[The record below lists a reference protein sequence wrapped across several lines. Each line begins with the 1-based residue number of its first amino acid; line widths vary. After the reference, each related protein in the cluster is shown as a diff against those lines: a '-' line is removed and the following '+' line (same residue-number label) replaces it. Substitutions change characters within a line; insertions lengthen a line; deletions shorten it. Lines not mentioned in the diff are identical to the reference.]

1 VTDAIATTHLRS
13 RPFGRSRP
21 VVGPTRRILGEQAPP
36 PGRASGRAVMIKG
49 DRVIHKAR
57 YSHPVSAVWHALT
70 DPAALST
77 WLMPNDFAPTVGQR
91 FSSTRAQTLASSKV
105 KFSMFEP
112 PSLLRCRWTIEGVP
126 TTVTMRLE
134 ADGDGTLLELEHSR
148 LTPEARPHFDD
159 GWSHKLQADL
169 GLVLTGERDP
179 ALSTSEEGLHRYTS
193 LENDRRQR
201 AEGRQGG
208 ADPT

>member
-1 VTDAIATTHLRS
+1 MTDAIATTHCVATVWKKS
-13 RPFGRSRP
+13 TGGWPDS
-21 VVGPTRRILGEQAPP
+21 TD
-36 PGRASGRAVMIKG
+36 SGRAGSAAWASIWT
-49 DRVIHKAR
+49 R
-57 YSHPVSAVWHALT
+57 SHDQGRPRH
-70 DPAALST
+70 P
-77 WLMPNDFAPTVGQR
+77 Q
-91 FSSTRAQTLASSKV
+91 SSLLASGVCRLACAHRSGGAV
-105 KFSMFEP
+105 HLAHAERLRANRRPTFQLDSRPDFGIIEGEVLDVEP

-179 ALSTSEEGLHRYTS
+179 ALSQVEEGLHRYTS